1 LLEESILI
9 VTASGKK
16 LEIGELLSGENRH
29 SKNTMTWVPD
39 LTLRIQVN

>member
-9 VTASGKK
+9 TASGKK

-29 SKNTMTWVPD
+29 SKNTKTWVHD
-39 LTLRIQVN
+39 LTLRIQVT